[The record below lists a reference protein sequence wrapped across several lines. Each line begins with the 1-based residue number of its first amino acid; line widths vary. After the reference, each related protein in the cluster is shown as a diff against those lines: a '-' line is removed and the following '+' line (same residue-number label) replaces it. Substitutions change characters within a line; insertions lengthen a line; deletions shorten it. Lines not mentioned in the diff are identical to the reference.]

1 MLGNL
6 YVSDGHMV
14 SIGSHIPPSVRGS
27 SERRRRRRRIRV
39 ADEEE
44 PVMMGGWDH
53 GGWTGE

>member
-1 MLGNL
+1 MPGNL

-27 SERRRRRRRIRV
+27 SERRRRRIRV

-44 PVMMGGWDH
+44 PVMMGGWDG

>member
-27 SERRRRRRRIRV
+27 SERRRRRRIRV

>member
-27 SERRRRRRRIRV
+27 SERRRRRIRA